1 MLIIKLV
8 VAAQLLFT
16 VGVTCALAFE
26 LPSKPLAQ
34 ITQELR
40 EHLQKKLHP
49 EKYTTTTEAAS
60 INDTDSEDESHSGEM
75 DVTMMD
81 PHRRMDFNYNGLNYI
96 NGKQNYY
103 DTINKHNYYYKDKY
117 LNYKTKISNKS
128 DNLSS
133 KNSTTTAD
141 SSESIWK
148 KVIRK

>member
-26 LPSKPLAQ
+26 LPSKPLHQ
-34 ITQELR
+34 ITAELR
-40 EHLQKKLHP
+40 EHLQQKLHP
-49 EKYTTTTEAAS
+49 EKYTTTTEAPTM
-60 INDTDSEDESHSGEM
+60 NDTDYSDHESHSGEM
-75 DVTMMD
+75 DMSMD

-96 NGKQNYY
+96 NGKENYY
-103 DTINKHNYYYKDKY
+103 DMINKHNYYYKNK
-117 LNYKTKISNKS
+117 KKISNKS

-133 KNSTTTAD
+133 KNSTNA
-141 SSESIWK
+141 SESESIWK